1 MTPLCLCKVGLQE
14 VCRPSVTLSIAF
26 NASLEWTTT
35 ISSKTLNPSNSLV
48 LFNLPY
54 PVKVVDDAFKLMEF
68 LGAARFCRGSPDSGL
83 VELWKIG
90 SSSLHI
96 SSAESSHGSDDLTH
110 LEYNAI
116 PYTAGYVP
124 QALKKKV
131 AKSHHSN
138 KKDLLLCLDDLSMC
152 DDDDPG
158 SSADW
163 IRAVDRG
170 SLIHIN
176 NMTFEL
182 FLSMEQSIRRCV
194 KAGQELGDARSQLK
208 EDENVLFYWSI
219 LTANRSD
226 DVATTILEMVVDL
239 WITVQG
245 FSLAGA
251 WVEEY
256 KITQKKTTQKSKALR
271 KN

>member
-1 MTPLCLCKVGLQE
+1 MFLILRNSPKWTSMGFDPLRL
-14 VCRPSVTLSIAF
+14 RDSIF
-26 NASLEWTTT
+26 
-35 ISSKTLNPSNSLV
+35 
-48 LFNLPY
+48 
-54 PVKVVDDAFKLMEF
+54 
-68 LGAARFCRGSPDSGL
+68 
-83 VELWKIG
+83 
-90 SSSLHI
+90 
-96 SSAESSHGSDDLTH
+96 
-110 LEYNAI
+110 
-116 PYTAGYVP
+116 
-124 QALKKKV
+124 ALKKKV

-256 KITQKKTTQKSKALR
+256 KITQKKTTQKCKALR

>member
-1 MTPLCLCKVGLQE
+1 MIFFFRWGT
-14 VCRPSVTLSIAF
+14 
-26 NASLEWTTT
+26 
-35 ISSKTLNPSNSLV
+35 V
-48 LFNLPY
+48 L
-54 PVKVVDDAFKLMEF
+54 
-68 LGAARFCRGSPDSGL
+68 SGL
-83 VELWKIG
+83 PWV
-90 SSSLHI
+90 
-96 SSAESSHGSDDLTH
+96 LTLYDYGTVSFRH
-110 LEYNAI
+110 EQEK
-116 PYTAGYVP
+116 TK
-124 QALKKKV
+124 ALKKKV

>member
-1 MTPLCLCKVGLQE
+1 MWRKYHSLRTSEAFLSEWKTFLLQAG
-14 VCRPSVTLSIAF
+14 CP
-26 NASLEWTTT
+26 T
-35 ISSKTLNPSNSLV
+35 ISSIFIQFVGHSMFKELVKTKYCPNTT
-48 LFNLPY
+48 
-54 PVKVVDDAFKLMEF
+54 AE
-68 LGAARFCRGSPDSGL
+68 GSY
-83 VELWKIG
+83 V
-90 SSSLHI
+90 
-96 SSAESSHGSDDLTH
+96 SDDLTH

-116 PYTAGYVP
+116 RYTAGYVP
-124 QALKKKV
+124 RALKKKV

-138 KKDLLLCLDDLSMC
+138 KKDLLLCLNDLSMC
-152 DDDDPG
+152 DDDDDPG

-170 SLIHIN
+170 RLIHIN

-182 FLSMEQSIRRCV
+182 FLSMEQSIRRCTCV

-208 EDENVLFYWSI
+208 EDENILFYWSI
-219 LTANRSD
+219 LTANQSN
-226 DVATTILEMVVDL
+226 DVSTTILEMVVDL
-239 WITVQG
+239 WITVRG

-271 KN
+271 KQLN

>member
-1 MTPLCLCKVGLQE
+1 MWRKYHSLRTSEAFLSEWKTFLLQAG
-14 VCRPSVTLSIAF
+14 CP
-26 NASLEWTTT
+26 T
-35 ISSKTLNPSNSLV
+35 ISSIFVQFVGHSMFKELVKTKYCQNTT
-48 LFNLPY
+48 
-54 PVKVVDDAFKLMEF
+54 AE
-68 LGAARFCRGSPDSGL
+68 GSY
-83 VELWKIG
+83 V
-90 SSSLHI
+90 
-96 SSAESSHGSDDLTH
+96 SDDLTH

-116 PYTAGYVP
+116 RYTAGYVP
-124 QALKKKV
+124 RALKKKV

-138 KKDLLLCLDDLSMC
+138 KKDLLLCLNDLSMC
-152 DDDDPG
+152 DDDDDPG

-208 EDENVLFYWSI
+208 EDENILFYWSI
-219 LTANRSD
+219 LTANQSN
-226 DVATTILEMVVDL
+226 DVSTTILEMVLDL
-239 WITVQG
+239 WITVRG

-271 KN
+271 KQLN